1 MLDRTT
7 PPPVREVETLTFPE
21 VEASFLPNG
30 IPLYVIDRGE
40 QELSRVDILFSGG
53 KVDETHP
60 LTARHTVAMLR
71 EGAAGLSSA
80 EIAEKL
86 DYYGAA
92 LQTLAT
98 QRNTYITLYVA
109 NRYFF
114 EVLPILYKLVAC
126 PDFPET
132 EFASLKERNRQ
143 ALLVD
148 LMKVN
153 VLASR
158 TLSEQ
163 LFGADNPYGK
173 QEQPAD
179 YDTLTTGHLRAF
191 HRDCYTARRCR
202 IVLSGRITP
211 EMKAAVADTFSALAP
226 GIEHCQGAYPIQIPA
241 GEHYRFVPREGALQS
256 GINAGCFVVGRNH
269 PDHLVLRVLNTLLGG
284 YFGSRLMSNIRED
297 KGYTYG
303 IQSSIV
309 AYPDVAYLVVQ
320 TQAATRYVRPLI
332 DELFNEIDRLRDTRV
347 GDEEL
352 HMVRS
357 YMTGEMLRLFDS
369 PFSVAEVFVTLLA
382 NGLDFSY
389 YSRRFEAIRAVTSEQ
404 LQEVACRCLNRA
416 NFCVAVAGQ
425 EK

>member
-1 MLDRTT
+1 MESRNSRRIT
-7 PPPVREVETLTFPE
+7 
-21 VEASFLPNG
+21 
-30 IPLYVIDRGE
+30 IPLRPVICV
-40 QELSRVDILFSGG
+40 LS
-53 KVDETHP
+53 
-60 LTARHTVAMLR
+60 TATVTR
-71 EGAAGLSSA
+71 
-80 EIAEKL
+80 
-86 DYYGAA
+86 
-92 LQTLAT
+92 
-98 QRNTYITLYVA
+98 
-109 NRYFF
+109 
-114 EVLPILYKLVAC
+114 
-126 PDFPET
+126 
-132 EFASLKERNRQ
+132 
-143 ALLVD
+143 
-148 LMKVN
+148 
-153 VLASR
+153 
-158 TLSEQ
+158 
-163 LFGADNPYGK
+163 
-173 QEQPAD
+173 
-179 YDTLTTGHLRAF
+179 RA
-191 HRDCYTARRCR
+191 RCR

-241 GEHYRFVPREGALQS
+241 GEHYRFVPKEGALQS

-284 YFGSRLMSNIRED
+284 YFGSRLMSNIREE

-404 LQEVACRCLNRA
+404 LQEVACRCLQRA